1 MTERRCD
8 LQKNTTRR
16 DRVHALWVHE
26 AGGMKDFHES
36 SSDETSSEAKSVK
49 QATSST
55 SNPKDWE
62 FSSTF
67 EDDLSNLVAM
77 GFSKNR
83 ASSVL
88 RRKGNNF
95 ELALNELLGPS
106 EGILETNQYQASSI
120 DNDKTGDSGIQ
131 VVHCAVSQFDIA
143 LPTNDGGVITGHSAC
158 SCIAIFGAVSFL
170 SSCKRDGMNSCV
182 EVEDIITSDFLQNVV
197 LTGVNIY
204 SEAMQVKHMNPS
216 CIGPEHL
223 SPEEVFDAVGW
234 LSCDLDQIGEIRQ
247 GLLSPGDTSSFYP
260 QLLSCRHDEKAR
272 GGEWMAVV
280 ITKTPESVL
289 VLLPPLLTKADL
301 AVHTKKYI
309 LIDSHPRSH
318 FSASGSYAILH
329 PSLEAL
335 VYSLSVI
342 FPPTDLGPDVSDLA
356 SMMYNSFDLYS
367 LQAKALQLS

>member
-1 MTERRCD
+1 MT
-8 LQKNTTRR
+8 
-16 DRVHALWVHE
+16 
-26 AGGMKDFHES
+26 DFHES
-36 SSDETSSEAKSVK
+36 IDETSSEAKSVK
-49 QATSST
+49 EATSST
-55 SNPKDWE
+55 SNTQDWE
-62 FSSTF
+62 CFSTF
-67 EDDLSNLVAM
+67 DEDLSNLVAM
-77 GFSKNR
+77 GFSENR

-88 RRKGNNF
+88 RLKGNNF
-95 ELALNELLGPS
+95 ELALNELLGNDLNESHIPPQRAMRGMGNVTS
-106 EGILETNQYQASSI
+106 EGILETKQYQASSI
-120 DNDKTGDSGIQ
+120 NNNKTGDSGIK

-143 LPTNDGGVITGHSAC
+143 LPTNDGSFITGRSAC

-170 SSCKRDGMNSCV
+170 SSCKRDGMNSC
-182 EVEDIITSDFLQNVV
+182 VEDIITSDFLQNVV

-204 SEAMQVKHMNPS
+204 SEAMQVKHMNTS

-247 GLLSPGDTSSFYP
+247 GLLSPADTSSFYT

-309 LIDSHPRSH
+309 LIDSHPRPH
-318 FSASGSYAILH
+318 FSASGSYAMLH

-342 FPPTDLGPDVSDLA
+342 FPPTDLGSDVSDLA

-367 LQAKALQLS
+367 LQAKASQLS